1 MALPGELKDV
11 LHRSLARF
19 SDERAHFAHLERY
32 SIGVQSPPYMPKHAH
47 REYEALAQRS
57 VLNFLPLIIDAVAQ
71 QLYVEGYRLPDSPDD
86 ASAWE
91 FWDANGLDAWQHS
104 VHRDALTYGVSYV
117 RVLPGK
123 KTIPQIRPIS
133 PLSMT
138 ALYRDP
144 IHDEWPEWA
153 LHVDMDY
160 TTGEKR
166 CRATLLDA
174 ESVYTFLGEYFTDTP
189 DLDSFTLTTT
199 ETHGLGVCPIVRFR
213 NSLTTSP
220 NVPPRGDIE
229 ALIPAQDR
237 LNNLILTASL
247 IAQFASFR
255 QRWASGLVI
264 PRDPE
269 TGKAIEDFNSA
280 VNRVWLA
287 PDPDVKFGE
296 FSESD
301 ISKILNAI
309 SETIKHMS
317 AISQVPPVYLLG
329 EIANLSAEA
338 LAAAEAGLQRKTSE
352 KRTVFG
358 VSWNQVFRLSIAA
371 STREALPDDAY
382 RNRIIWRDTE
392 ARSLAS
398 TVDALG
404 KLSQM
409 LMVPPEALWERIPGV
424 NSSDVASWKAMAEDA
439 NAFGNLVGMLQAET
453 GRAGVE
459 KTNAEAKGAD
469 NAKGGV
475 NVAGTP
481 TTSKDGY
488 GTPSR
493 KSAPAA
499 KPKAAK

>member
-1 MALPGELKDV
+1 MALSGELKNV
-11 LHRSLARF
+11 LHRSMARF
-19 SDERAHFAHLERY
+19 SDERAHFSHLERY
-32 SIGVQSPPYMPKHAH
+32 SIGVQDPPYMPKHAA
-47 REYEALAQRS
+47 REYQALAQRA

-71 QLYVEGYRLPDSPDD
+71 QLYVEGYRKPDSPDD
-86 ASAWE
+86 DSSWE
-91 FWDANGLDAWQHS
+91 YWDANGLDAWQHS
-104 VHRDALTYGVSYV
+104 VHRDALTYGVAYV

-123 KTIPQIRPIS
+123 KKIPQIRPIS

-160 TTGEKR
+160 STGEKR

-174 ESVYTFLGEYFTDTP
+174 EHIYTLVGEHFTDAP
-189 DLDSFTLTTT
+189 DLDSFTLEKT
-199 ETHGLGVCPIVRFR
+199 EKHGLGVCPIVRFR

-264 PRDPE
+264 PRDPVTNE
-269 TGKAIEDFNSA
+269 PIEDFNSA

-352 KRTVFG
+352 KRTTFG
-358 VSWNQVFRLSIAA
+358 VAWNQVFRLAIAA
-371 STREALPDDAY
+371 STRKTLPDDAY
-382 RNRIIWRDTE
+382 KNRVIWRDTE

-404 KLSQM
+404 KMVQM
-409 LMVPPEALWERIPGV
+409 LGIPPEGVWEKLPGV
-424 NSSDVASWKAMAEDA
+424 NSSDVASWKAMAKEA
-439 NAFGNLVGMLQAET
+439 NAFGNLMGMLEAES

-469 NAKGGV
+469 NAKAGV
-475 NVAGTP
+475 NVPGQATKAG
-481 TTSKDGY
+481 DGY

-493 KSAPAA
+493 KPAA
-499 KPKAAK
+499 AKAGAK